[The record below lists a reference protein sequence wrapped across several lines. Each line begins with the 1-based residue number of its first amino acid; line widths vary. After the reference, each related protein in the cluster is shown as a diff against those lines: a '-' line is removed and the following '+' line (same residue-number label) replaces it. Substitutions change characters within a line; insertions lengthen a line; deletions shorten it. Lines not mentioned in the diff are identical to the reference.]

1 MSTFCRLFFCL
12 WLLAYDGLFPFG
24 QTPEMEMEMNNRTIG
39 DRIRALRIGAGL
51 SQDEMAEALFVGS
64 RVSISQ
70 YESGKRELSIQL
82 VMAYAEYFKVTTDYI
97 IFGKYPDDFVSDSDK
112 EIMETIKAL
121 KNPTIRKT
129 ALLQIKVLAEI
140 GM

>member
-1 MSTFCRLFFCL
+1 
-12 WLLAYDGLFPFG
+12 
-24 QTPEMEMEMNNRTIG
+24 MNNRTIG

-70 YESGKRELSIQL
+70 YESGKREPSIQL

-97 IFGKYPDDFVSDSDK
+97 LFGKYPDDFVSDSDK
-112 EIMETIKAL
+112 EIMETCSICRTTKISPKAL
-121 KNPTIRKT
+121 KHCYRG
-129 ALLQIKVLAEI
+129 VLSYRNIARD
-140 GM
+140 

>member
-1 MSTFCRLFFCL
+1 
-12 WLLAYDGLFPFG
+12 
-24 QTPEMEMEMNNRTIG
+24 MNNRTIG

-82 VMAYAEYFKVTTDYI
+82 VMAYAEYFKVATDYI
-97 IFGKYPDDFVSDSDK
+97 LFGKYPDDFVSDSDK
-112 EIMETIKAL
+112 DIVETIKEL
-121 KNPTIRKT
+121 KNPAIRRT
-129 ALLQIKVLAEI
+129 ALLQIKALAEI
-140 GM
+140 DM